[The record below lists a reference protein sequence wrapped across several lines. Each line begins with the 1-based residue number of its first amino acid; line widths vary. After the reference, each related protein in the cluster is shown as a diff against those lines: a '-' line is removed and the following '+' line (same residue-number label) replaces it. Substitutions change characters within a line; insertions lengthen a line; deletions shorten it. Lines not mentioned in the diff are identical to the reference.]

1 MGLVGAGGMATW
13 VETQYQQMEGYRLR
27 LGEGSWLICRTSYV
41 TCGAQC
47 KMTTWG
53 TLFTR

>member
-27 LGEGSWLICRTSYV
+27 LGEGSWLIRRTSYV